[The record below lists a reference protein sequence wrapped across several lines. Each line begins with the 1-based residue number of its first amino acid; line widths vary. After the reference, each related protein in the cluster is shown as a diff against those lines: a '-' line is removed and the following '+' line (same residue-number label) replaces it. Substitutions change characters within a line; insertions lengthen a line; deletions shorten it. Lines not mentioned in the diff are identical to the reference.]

1 MSERL
6 WPVAAAVLVALA
18 AASAR
23 GDGPPVV
30 LLTNHSVLR
39 GTARLERDQWIVELS
54 RGGRVVL
61 PRQDVLARF
70 PSMAEA
76 FAWRQAQLDP
86 GDADAWLSL
95 GFWALRHDYRDG
107 AAMILQSRAANGGL
121 DTRFAA
127 LQEQIRRYPPSTSR
141 QPTTSPGQPA
151 GLSWKEISET
161 QRRFFFERVEPILLQ
176 RCGMV
181 GCHGPG
187 GDFAFRLLPP
197 HPSEQRRSSTSLH
210 NLRTTLRQIQ
220 PRATSASRLADFAA
234 QAHADRLTGPPLS
247 PDGPEWNILDT
258 WLRRLTS
265 PKADAP
271 EKMLPDAVGPTVLTQ
286 QPTPNL
292 PRDVQGSPHSLQ
304 SRDPYDPQ
312 FFNEARRHP

>member
-1 MSERL
+1 MCRRL
-6 WPVAAAVLVALA
+6 WSVAAMVLVGVAAAPAC
-18 AASAR
+18 
-23 GDGPPVV
+23 GDGPVV
-30 LLTNHSVLR
+30 LLRNHSVLR
-39 GTARLERDQWIVELS
+39 GTARLEQDQWIVELTH
-54 RGGRVVL
+54 GGRVAL

-95 GFWALRHDYRDG
+95 GFWALRHDYPDG
-107 AAMILQSRAANGGL
+107 AAMVLQSRAANGGR

-127 LQEQIRRYPPSTSR
+127 LREQLRRRPPSTSGP
-141 QPTTSPGQPA
+141 PTSFPGQPA

-161 QRRFFFERVEPILLQ
+161 QRRFFLERVEPILLR

-197 HPSEQRRSSTSLH
+197 HPSERRRSSTSLH

-220 PRATSASRLADFAA
+220 PRASSASRLADFATR
-234 QAHADRLTGPPLS
+234 AHADTLTGPPLS
-247 PDGPEWNILDT
+247 PDSPEWNVLAT
-258 WLRRLTS
+258 WLRRLNT

-292 PRDVQGSPHSLQ
+292 PRDFHGSLHSQ
-304 SRDPYDPQ
+304 RSRDPYDPQ